1 MTGLSEISTN
11 KDDIMNP
18 AEISSRRGC
27 IVDST
32 EISDKDVHMM
42 NSHVRRTKLTGEED
56 QALPRQGPS
65 SVNCSWLPLRGSQ
78 DRNQENSHWL
88 GGRRAVSMTPAYR
101 S

>member
-1 MTGLSEISTN
+1 MTDLSEIGMN
-11 KDDIMNP
+11 KDDITNP

-42 NSHVRRTKLTGEED
+42 NSHVKRTKLTGEED
-56 QALPRQGPS
+56 QALPRWGPS

-78 DRNQENSHWL
+78 DRSQENSHQL
-88 GGRRAVSMTPAYR
+88 RGRRAVSLTLAY
-101 S
+101 SS